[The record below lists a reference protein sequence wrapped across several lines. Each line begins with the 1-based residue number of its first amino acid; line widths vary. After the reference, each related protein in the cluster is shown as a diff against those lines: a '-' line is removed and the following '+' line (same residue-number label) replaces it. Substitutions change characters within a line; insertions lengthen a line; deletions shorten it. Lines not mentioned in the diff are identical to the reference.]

1 MNRYASLALMLGA
14 ATVVACGDAARQNLT
29 APARGAAIK
38 FFNFGVAAPG
48 VYFYANGQKITAI
61 STALCQPPN
70 DTLSVC
76 RTTGNDSTVGAAPG
90 AAGNGGMY
98 NQLTPAQYTL
108 TAATALTNTHV
119 TIATTSTTLADG
131 KFYSYYLSGI
141 YDPVGK
147 TVDAF
152 VIEDP
157 LPAIS
162 DYTMAYVRFV
172 NAISN
177 SQPMTLYAF
186 STTTSTESAVGSTVA
201 YKAAGAFT
209 AIPGGV
215 YNINGRAAGSSTNL
229 VTRSAVSFSAGHIYT
244 VTARGDM
251 NATVTANKPAF
262 DNTANR

>member
-1 MNRYASLALMLGA
+1 MNRYASLALLFGA
-14 ATVVACGDAARQNLT
+14 AAVVACGDSARQSIT
-29 APARGAAIK
+29 APATGASIK

-48 VYFYANGQKITAI
+48 VYFYANDQKVTAI
-61 STALCQPPN
+61 SSSLCQPPN
-70 DTLSVC
+70 DTTTVC
-76 RTTGNDSTVGAAPG
+76 RTTGNDSTVGAAYG
-90 AAGNGGMY
+90 AAGNGGLY
-98 NQLTPAQYTL
+98 NALTPGQYTL
-108 TAATALTNTHV
+108 KGETAQTSSHTA
-119 TIATTSTTLADG
+119 IATTSATLGDG
-131 KFYSYYLSGI
+131 KFYSYYISGI
-141 YDPVGK
+141 YDPVAK
-147 TVDAF
+147 TADAF
-152 VIEDP
+152 VIEDV
-157 LPAIS
+157 LPTIS

-229 VTRSAVSFSAGHIYT
+229 VTRSAVSFNPGHIYT